1 MQYTSAALE
10 RLITELT
17 RLPGIGRKTA
27 QRLAFHL
34 LKQPKE
40 EVLGLTHA
48 LEDIKDKIVRCS
60 VCNNVT
66 ENDPCP
72 ICSNSRR
79 DRSVLCVVEE
89 ANDVLAVERTD
100 QFRGQYHVLG
110 GLLDPLEGVG
120 PDDLKI
126 RELLGR
132 LTSDVQEVI
141 LAINP
146 NVQGDATVM
155 FLAQKIHAVS
165 GARVTRIARGIP
177 IGSDLE
183 FADMTTLSRAMEG
196 RVVVS

>member
-40 EVLGLTHA
+40 EVRGLTRA

-120 PDDLKI
+120 PDELKI

-132 LTSDVQEVI
+132 LTSDVREVI